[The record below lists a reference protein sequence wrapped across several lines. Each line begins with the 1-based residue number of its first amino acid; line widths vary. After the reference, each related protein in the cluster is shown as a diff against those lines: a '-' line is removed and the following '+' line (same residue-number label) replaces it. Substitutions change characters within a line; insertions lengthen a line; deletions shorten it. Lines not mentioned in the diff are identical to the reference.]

1 MRHAAAPHP
10 AEQGQRRAAEPGGV
24 VSLEHDVVEDGRW
37 FGNLVEG
44 AVGDR
49 EVSASEGG
57 GSDPGGEEGVS
68 VEAMGDD
75 SGLDLE
81 EVMGGSTCRQEG
93 GEGAFDKAAGR

>member
-24 VSLEHDVVEDGRW
+24 VSLEHDVVKDGSW

-44 AVGDR
+44 AVSERGG
-49 EVSASEGG
+49 SASKGG

-68 VEAMGDD
+68 VEAIGDD
-75 SGLDLE
+75 SRLDLE
-81 EVMGGSTCRQEG
+81 EVTGGSTCR
-93 GEGAFDKAAGR
+93 